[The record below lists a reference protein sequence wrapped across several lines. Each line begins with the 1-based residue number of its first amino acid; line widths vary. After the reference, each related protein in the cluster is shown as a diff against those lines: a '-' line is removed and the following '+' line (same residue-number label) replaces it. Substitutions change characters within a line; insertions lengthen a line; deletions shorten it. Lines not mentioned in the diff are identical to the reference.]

1 MSERPR
7 KRPPDEVRD
16 GEPDPR
22 PRARLLDERERLLRL
37 YRRLSAHSALS
48 ERDRLRYADAYR
60 RRLLSGRPRSE
71 HTTTVTAALREALE
85 LKDVEMTPSEEKLFS
100 ERARLFLDL
109 LELGLKG
116 GSAAEPAIVAAS
128 QSRDP
133 SLGARFH
140 LLAAYLESG
149 LRFGQALDKVP
160 RLLPPQ
166 VNAMLKAGEETGDVL
181 RVLPA
186 CRQLLNDGFS
196 QTRGAMNYVVL
207 VFLTLTPAAPAI
219 FQVLSTFVFP
229 RFLLILREMEVAPPA
244 FTAYLINRAGPLA
257 WVMSGTAL
265 LIYLAGI
272 VYIGGPRLTGWLQ
285 SGPLPFCDWLAY
297 RLPWRR
303 KRMQRDFAALL
314 VILLDKE
321 VPEERAVTLAAAG
334 TRTQMSATTRKT
346 TTGQIPVPMKLNCSE
361 RPETGWPL
369 VYHLEMPRAETIMPS
384 VVRPAA
390 TSGTAAAGRR
400 LPSRTPSGN

>member
-1 MSERPR
+1 MVEF
-7 KRPPDEVRD
+7 
-16 GEPDPR
+16 
-22 PRARLLDERERLLRL
+22 LLKSLIWSIGGLAPVAIIVWVVYFAVSL
-37 YRRLSAHSALS
+37 PL
-48 ERDRLRYADAYR
+48 R
-60 RRLLSGRPRSE
+60 RR
-71 HTTTVTAALREALE
+71 
-85 LKDVEMTPSEEKLFS
+85 

-116 GSAAEPAIVAAS
+116 GSATEPAIVAAS

-219 FQVLSTFVFP
+219 FLVLSTFVFP
-229 RFLLILREMEVAPPA
+229 RFLLILREMEVAPPP
-244 FTAYLINRAGPLA
+244 FTAYLISRAGPLA
-257 WVMSGTAL
+257 WMMIATVL

-285 SGPLPFCDWLAY
+285 CGPIPFCDWLAY

-314 VILLDKE
+314 GILLDKE
-321 VPEERAVTLAAAG
+321 SPEERAVTLAAAG
-334 TRTQMSATTRKT
+334 TANAVFQQRGERVLADLRAGAKLPEAMRRLDETGEFRWRLTNARHSTKGFRAALSGWLEALDAKAFQQQQAAAHLV
-346 TTGQIPVPMKLNCSE
+346 TTGLVVFNGVLVGTLVVGTFQAIIAIVN
-361 RPETGWPL
+361 TGVLW
-369 VYHLEMPRAETIMPS
+369 
-384 VVRPAA
+384 
-390 TSGTAAAGRR
+390 
-400 LPSRTPSGN
+400 